1 MEGVEA
7 LEGVGDLEGV
17 EEAEVECLEA
27 AMSPVFRMFSRG
39 ESPTLSARLPSL
51 TTGETA
57 KFCSTKHC
65 SRRGKCSLSRMEIL
79 KSVLSDL
86 KWFFPH

>member
-1 MEGVEA
+1 MEVVEA
-7 LEGVGDLEGV
+7 EVDLV
-17 EEAEVECLEA
+17 AVEAEVECLEA
-27 AMSPVFRMFSRG
+27 AMSPGFRMFWRE
-39 ESPTLSARLPSL
+39 ESPTLSAPRPSL

-79 KSVLSDL
+79 KSVVSDL
-86 KWFFPH
+86 KWFFPY

>member
-1 MEGVEA
+1 MVE
-7 LEGVGDLEGV
+7 DLVAAEAEV
-17 EEAEVECLEA
+17 DLVAVVEAEVEFLEA

-79 KSVLSDL
+79 KSVV
-86 KWFFPH
+86 

>member
-1 MEGVEA
+1 MVEVLEEVEA
-7 LEGVGDLEGV
+7 LEGAV
-17 EEAEVECLEA
+17 EAEVECLEA

-65 SRRGKCSLSRMEIL
+65 SRRGKCSLSRTEIL